1 MTEAQH
7 NHTRNKE
14 KTYPKY
20 PIKVTGRVTRLECHM
35 SRPSRAF
42 KSLLTGP
49 LPSLFLRLVRK
60 MVLE

>member
-7 NHTRNKE
+7 HTRNEE

-20 PIKVTGRVTRLECHM
+20 AIKVTGRVTRLECHM

-42 KSLLTGP
+42 KSLLIGP
-49 LPSLFLRLVRK
+49 LPSLFLRFVRK
-60 MVLE
+60 MFLE